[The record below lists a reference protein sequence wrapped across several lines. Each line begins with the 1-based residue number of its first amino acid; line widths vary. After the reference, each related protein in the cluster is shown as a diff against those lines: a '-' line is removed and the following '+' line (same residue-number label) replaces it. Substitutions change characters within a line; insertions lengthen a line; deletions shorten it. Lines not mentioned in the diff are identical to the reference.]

1 MSGWVNMWSIKQ
13 NCQPHLPSD
22 ELLSSLSSDKEISEF
37 AIFDWVDNS
46 PSKKR
51 NLTTWDSDALIVA
64 LFFSLNYATFVQLFH
79 LDIIYWM
86 L

>member
-1 MSGWVNMWSIKQ
+1 MNGWVNMWSVTK
-13 NCQPHLPSD
+13 NCQLHLPSD
-22 ELLSSLSSDKEISEF
+22 KLLSSLSSDKEISEF
-37 AIFDWVDNS
+37 AIFDLVDNS

-51 NLTTWDSDALIVA
+51 NLTTWDSEALIMA
-64 LFFSLNYATFVQLFH
+64 LFLSLNYATFVQFFY